1 MVISSDQM
9 GSGEEELGRALMKAF
24 VFALTKQDVLPET
37 VLLYNRGAF
46 LSCDGS
52 DSLEDLKTLEAQGV
66 EILTCG
72 TCLNYYKLTDRL
84 AAGSVTNMYDIV
96 GIMSG
101 ASAIIKP

>member
-1 MVISSDQM
+1 
-9 GSGEEELGRALMKAF
+9 MKAF

-72 TCLNYYKLTDRL
+72 TCLNHYGLTDKL
-84 AAGSVTNMYDIV
+84 KVGTVTNMYVIAEKMTQASLIV
-96 GIMSG
+96 
-101 ASAIIKP
+101 KP